1 MPQPNFTGSVTV
13 KLYFGTKFDYFNIPY
28 NQDLL
33 RTTATRTVEFNTQ
46 AVWQTTF
53 LTGIRLNFR
62 DYQDVVGAQW
72 AEIIDTGATNQGAH
86 WYLVM
91 GYRNVSKKAVE
102 MGLLYDPVLSL
113 GIRHITG
120 IIGTLKRWSVDDDTH
135 FKYIHSPEPIN
146 QIDKQDFY
154 YYRYSCAD
162 PETAWLG
169 ICGFPYDM
177 TEQPQVI
184 MYYNKNGAAT
194 NIYYPT
200 LEPPKVQTQ
209 FISRVGKACTMR
221 DGYCYYYWNPLTS
234 NIVFENY
241 NYAIGLGFDLA
252 SNAYMIPSTPLLNA
266 IRSNEAFSSLEGR
279 SIEAKTGFGLY
290 DATKADGAA
299 NGYNNAK
306 AAELGTFFTL
316 YNEVSG
322 ESVTVPNYDLNGTDI
337 TIGMNPYS
345 NGFFGARFN
354 SYLKDVN
361 GYSGIVKSAL
371 WQPLTITSIARQN
384 EQINRLTNVQA
395 HDILSVGYDTSR
407 NTLNTEREN
416 IIRNRTVDNYN
427 AGYQTLLGGVPM
439 ISTSTAVGTPQT
451 PSAVDPLGGSRNILS
466 TIGNLTA
473 ASTHA
478 YSSLQSIETSLNNL
492 DMQTARQ
499 RAILYAQGNMGQ
511 IAPPAV
517 KFADTYSM
525 NGAAYDFIVRKTTM
539 SYNDKQRADMFFTAY
554 GYNVDNT
561 ILDNPAQLDTRQR
574 FTFIQADDVQVLS
587 VSGNTDLTR
596 LRDFDT
602 MNAIKQRF
610 STGIRIWKIEPDYD
624 WRIANPIN

>member
-86 WYLVM
+86 WYMVM

-120 IIGTLKRWSVDDDTH
+120 IIGTLKRWSVNDDTH

-177 TEQPQVI
+177 TEQPEVI

-234 NIVFENY
+234 NVVFENY

-252 SNAYMIPSTPLLNA
+252 SNAYMIPSTPLLSA

-279 SIEAKTGFGLY
+279 SVEAQTGFGLY
-290 DATKADGAA
+290 DATKADGAT

-322 ESVTVPNYDLNGTDI
+322 ESVTVPNYDLNSTDI
-337 TIGMNPYS
+337 TIAMNPYS

-384 EQINRLTNVQA
+384 EQINRLTNAQA
-395 HDILSVGYDTSR
+395 HDILSVGYETGMRTLETSR
-407 NTLNTEREN
+407 ENTTNIYTARQVTNLAEFGTNIASDIMTANVMGGINTVVQATSRGIN
-416 IIRNRTVDNYN
+416 DTVQYN
-427 AGYQTLLGGVPM
+427 A
-439 ISTSTAVGTPQT
+439 
-451 PSAVDPLGGSRNILS
+451 NIDS
-466 TIGNLTA
+466 IQASIQNLE
-473 ASTHA
+473 
-478 YSSLQSIETSLNNL
+478 Q
-492 DMQTARQ
+492 QTARQ
-499 RAILYAQGNMGQ
+499 RAILYTQGNIGQ
-511 IAPPAV
+511 IAPPSV

-525 NGAAYDFIVRKTTM
+525 NGAAYDFVVRKTTM

-554 GYNVDNT
+554 GYNVDNM
-561 ILDNPAQLDTRQR
+561 ILDDPAQLDTRQR

-587 VSGNTDLTR
+587 VSDNTDLTR

-610 STGIRIWKIEPDYD
+610 STGLRIWKIEPDYD

>member
-102 MGLLYDPVLSL
+102 IGLLYDPVLSL

-234 NIVFENY
+234 NVVFENY

-252 SNAYMIPSTPLLNA
+252 SNAYMIPSTQLLNA
-266 IRSNEAFSSLEGR
+266 ISSNGAFSSLEGR
-279 SIEAKTGFGLY
+279 SIEAQTGFGLY

-337 TIGMNPYS
+337 TIAMNPYS

-384 EQINRLTNVQA
+384 EQINRLTNAQA
-395 HDILSVGYDTSR
+395 HDILSVGYDTGMR
-407 NTLNTEREN
+407 TLETTREN
-416 IIRNRTVDNYN
+416 TTNIYTAKQVTSLAEFGTNITGDIMTANVMGGINTVVQAASRGINDTVQYN
-427 AGYQTLLGGVPM
+427 A
-439 ISTSTAVGTPQT
+439 
-451 PSAVDPLGGSRNILS
+451 NIDS
-466 TIGNLTA
+466 IQASIQNLE
-473 ASTHA
+473 
-478 YSSLQSIETSLNNL
+478 Q
-492 DMQTARQ
+492 QTAIQ
-499 RAILYAQGNMGQ
+499 RAILYTQGNIGQ
-511 IAPPAV
+511 IAPPSV

-525 NGAAYDFIVRKTTM
+525 NGAAYDFVVRKTTM
-539 SYNDKQRADMFFTAY
+539 SYNDKQRADLFFTAY

-561 ILDNPAQLDTRQR
+561 VLDNPAQLDTRQR

-610 STGIRIWKIEPDYD
+610 STGLRIWKVEPDYD

>member
-1 MPQPNFTGSVTV
+1 MPQPNFTGSITV

-120 IIGTLKRWSVDDDTH
+120 IIGTLKRWSVNDDTH

-162 PETAWLG
+162 PETSWLG

-234 NIVFENY
+234 NVVFENY

-266 IRSNEAFSSLEGR
+266 IRSNEAFSFLEGR
-279 SIEAKTGFGLY
+279 SVEAQTGFGLY
-290 DATKADGAA
+290 DVTKADGAA

-337 TIGMNPYS
+337 TIAMNPYS
-345 NGFFGARFN
+345 NGFFSARFN

-384 EQINRLTNVQA
+384 EQINRLTNAQA
-395 HDILSVGYDTSR
+395 HDILSVGYDTGMR
-407 NTLNTEREN
+407 TLETTREN
-416 IIRNRTVDNYN
+416 TTNIYTARQVTSLAEFGTNIAGDIMTANVMGGINTVVQAASRGINDTVQYN
-427 AGYQTLLGGVPM
+427 A
-439 ISTSTAVGTPQT
+439 
-451 PSAVDPLGGSRNILS
+451 NIDS
-466 TIGNLTA
+466 IQASIQNLE
-473 ASTHA
+473 
-478 YSSLQSIETSLNNL
+478 Q
-492 DMQTARQ
+492 QTAMQ
-499 RAILYAQGNMGQ
+499 RAILYTQGNIGQ
-511 IAPPAV
+511 IAPPSV

-525 NGAAYDFIVRKTTM
+525 NGAAYDFVVRKTTM
-539 SYNDKQRADMFFTAY
+539 SYNDKQRADLFFTAY

-561 ILDNPAQLDTRQR
+561 VLDNPAQLDTRQR

-596 LRDFDT
+596 LRDFNT

-610 STGIRIWKIEPDYD
+610 STGLRIWKVEPDYD
-624 WRIANPIN
+624 WRIANPVN

>member
-33 RTTATRTVEFNTQ
+33 RTTATRTFEFNTQ

-146 QIDKQDFY
+146 QIDKQDCY

-234 NIVFENY
+234 NVVFENY

-252 SNAYMIPSTPLLNA
+252 SNAYMIPSTQLLNA
-266 IRSNEAFSSLEGR
+266 IRSNEVFSSLEGR
-279 SIEAKTGFGLY
+279 SVEAQTGFGLY

-337 TIGMNPYS
+337 TIAMNPYS
-345 NGFFGARFN
+345 NGFFGARFS

-384 EQINRLTNVQA
+384 EQINRLTNAQA
-395 HDILSVGYDTSR
+395 HDILSVGYDTGMR
-407 NTLNTEREN
+407 TLETQQATGTIDRITGGITSGVNYAVGSQLNYEDAFYAKDF
-416 IIRNRTVDNYN
+416 NRANN
-427 AGYQTLLGGVPM
+427 
-439 ISTSTAVGTPQT
+439 ISTGAIVGLATGAINTATGVAT
-451 PSAVDPLGGSRNILS
+451 NIVNIEAS
-466 TIGNLTA
+466 IQNLE
-473 ASTHA
+473 
-478 YSSLQSIETSLNNL
+478 Q
-492 DMQTARQ
+492 QTARQ
-499 RAILYAQGNMGQ
+499 RAILYTQGNIGQ
-511 IAPPAV
+511 IAPPSV

-525 NGAAYDFIVRKTTM
+525 NGAAYDFVVRKTTM

-554 GYNVDNT
+554 GYNVDNA

-610 STGIRIWKIEPDYD
+610 STGLRIWKVEPDYD

>member
-91 GYRNVSKKAVE
+91 GYRNVSKKTVE

-234 NIVFENY
+234 NVVFENY

-279 SIEAKTGFGLY
+279 SVEAQTGFGLY

-337 TIGMNPYS
+337 TIAMNPYS

-384 EQINRLTNVQA
+384 EQINRLTNTQA
-395 HDILSVGYDTSR
+395 HDILSVGYDTGMR
-407 NTLNTEREN
+407 TLETQQATGTIDR
-416 IIRNRTVDNYN
+416 ITGGMTSGVNYAIGN
-427 AGYQTLLGGVPM
+427 QLNYEDAFYAKDFTRANN
-439 ISTSTAVGTPQT
+439 ISTNALVGIATGAINTATGVAT
-451 PSAVDPLGGSRNILS
+451 NITNIQAS
-466 TIGNLTA
+466 IQNLE
-473 ASTHA
+473 
-478 YSSLQSIETSLNNL
+478 Q
-492 DMQTARQ
+492 QTARQ
-499 RAILYAQGNMGQ
+499 RAILYTQGNIGQ
-511 IAPPAV
+511 IAPPSV

-525 NGAAYDFIVRKTTM
+525 NGAAYDFVVRKTTM

-561 ILDNPAQLDTRQR
+561 VLDNPAQLDTRQR

>member
-33 RTTATRTVEFNTQ
+33 RTSATRTVEFNTQ

-279 SIEAKTGFGLY
+279 SIEAQTGFGLY

-322 ESVTVPNYDLNGTDI
+322 ESVTVPNYDLNGTNI

-371 WQPLTITSIARQN
+371 WQPLTITSTARQN

-395 HDILSVGYDTSR
+395 HDILSVGYDTGMR
-407 NTLNTEREN
+407 TLETTREN
-416 IIRNRTVDNYN
+416 TTNIYTARQVTNLADFGTNIAGDIMTANVMGGINTVVQAASRGINDTVQYN
-427 AGYQTLLGGVPM
+427 ANIDSIQASIQNLEQQT
-439 ISTSTAVGTPQT
+439 S
-451 PSAVDPLGGSRNILS
+451 
-466 TIGNLTA
+466 
-473 ASTHA
+473 
-478 YSSLQSIETSLNNL
+478 
-492 DMQTARQ
+492 RQ
-499 RAILYAQGNMGQ
+499 RAILYTQGNIGQ

-525 NGAAYDFIVRKTTM
+525 NGTAYDFVVRKTTM

-602 MNAIKQRF
+602 MNAIRQRF